1 MTEAARLAEIVAS
14 HAGQEGAL
22 LPILHDLQSEFG
34 HIPEAAYAP
43 ISNALRISHAEVA
56 GVVGFYHDFRTKPA
70 GKHVIKLCRAEACQS
85 MGGAATMAALE
96 RALGMKM
103 GETKGGVTLEA
114 VYCLGLCACAPAAL
128 VNDRLVGRIDAAKVD
143 EIAQEV
149 RA

>member
-1 MTEAARLAEIVAS
+1 MSEAARLAEIVAS
-14 HAGQEGAL
+14 HVGQEGAL
-22 LPILHDLQSEFG
+22 LPILHELQEEFG

-43 ISNALRISHAEVA
+43 ISTALRISHAEVA

-85 MGGAATMAALE
+85 MGGAATMAQLE

-103 GETKGGVTLEA
+103 GETKGGITLEA